1 MYDSEYKE
9 TMMNLFAVPADKNK
23 QVFLGDIEFGCL
35 RYNIGKAK
43 MREVA
48 QQAGAVVYIGK
59 LWRFVVPKTDKFL
72 CDKSE

>member
-9 TMMNLFAVPADKNK
+9 AMMNLFTVPAEKNN
-23 QVFLGDIEFGCL
+23 QVFAGDIEYGCL
-35 RYNIGKAK
+35 RYHVGKSK
-43 MREVA
+43 MREIA

-72 CDKSE
+72 YDKSE